1 MLFTAINVDENS
13 KDFEEMTEEA
23 ENRLYSTQTVLNRDL
38 GRGSWADVSSLRG
51 VPSLILCA
59 QPTF

>member
-23 ENRLYSTQTVLNRDL
+23 EANRQFGIETWGEVHGQT
-38 GRGSWADVSSLRG
+38 
-51 VPSLILCA
+51 
-59 QPTF
+59 